1 MRRLRRPRDIGGAI
15 ELVRK
20 LPTYARLVWGLLRD
34 PRVPAA
40 QKLILAGIA
49 GYLVLPLDLIP
60 DFIPLMGQID
70 DVAVVLLGL
79 DLFIRS
85 APQDVVEEHL
95 ARIKRNSDDFTRDTE
110 AAQRLLGDRF
120 TAIRGNLERILTRQ
134 RARFDDPARAGD
146 ALEAWDKRQD
156 KGGDHD
162 GRP

>member
-70 DVAVVLLGL
+70 DLAVVLLGL

-95 ARIKRNSDDFTRDTE
+95 ARITRNSDDFTRDTE

>member
-95 ARIKRNSDDFTRDTE
+95 ARITRNSDDFTRDAE

>member
-15 ELVRK
+15 DLVRK

-70 DVAVVLLGL
+70 DLAVVLLGL

-95 ARIKRNSDDFTRDTE
+95 ARITRNSDDFTRDTE